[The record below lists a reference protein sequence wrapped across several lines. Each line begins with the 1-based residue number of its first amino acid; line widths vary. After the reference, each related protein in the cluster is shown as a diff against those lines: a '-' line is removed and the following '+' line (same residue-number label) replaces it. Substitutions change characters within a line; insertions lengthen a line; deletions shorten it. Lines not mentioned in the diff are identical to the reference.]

1 MKHAFTLI
9 NATIPRPN
17 IANLEM
23 QLELWDDA
31 DPTTGAAEDIRIFSK
46 ETKTSVAGMTIEQ
59 LLARIQPQIKL
70 EVQGYIDA
78 YEKGENIENNTLVL
92 QMVSNIDGGLV

>member
-1 MKHAFTLI
+1 MKHALTLI

-23 QLELWDDA
+23 RLELWDDA
-31 DPTTGAAEDIRIFSK
+31 DPTTNPAEDIHIFTK
-46 ETKTSVAGMTIEQ
+46 ETKTSVTGLTIAQ
-59 LLARIQPQIKL
+59 LLARIGPQIQA
-70 EVQGYIDA
+70 EVQSYIDA
-78 YEKGENIENNTLVL
+78 YEFGEVIENHNLVL

>member
-1 MKHAFTLI
+1 MKHALTLI

-23 QLELWDDA
+23 KLELWDDL
-31 DPTTGAAEDIRIFSK
+31 DPTTNAAEDICIFNK
-46 ETKTSVAGMTIEQ
+46 ETKTSIPGMTTAQ
-59 LLARIQPQIKL
+59 LLARIQPEITL